1 MGININI
8 NVELRISATPE
19 IAELI
24 RALVKNMISTEPA
37 KTQPAPAIETPTTEV
52 INPDPA
58 PVDAEAPTAETPA
71 AESAKVYTPV
81 DVREAIDRTRAR
93 IEGETD
99 KDNPS
104 SENYKKYHRQLNATF
119 KSIAIPL
126 GAEKPSLLPAEKIP
140 AFIAACDELY
150 LDEYGTIQSKVPF

>member
-1 MGININI
+1 MDINI
-8 NVELRISATPE
+8 NVELQISATPE

-58 PVDAEAPTAETPA
+58 PVEAEAEAPTAETPA

-119 KSIAIPL
+119 KSIAITL